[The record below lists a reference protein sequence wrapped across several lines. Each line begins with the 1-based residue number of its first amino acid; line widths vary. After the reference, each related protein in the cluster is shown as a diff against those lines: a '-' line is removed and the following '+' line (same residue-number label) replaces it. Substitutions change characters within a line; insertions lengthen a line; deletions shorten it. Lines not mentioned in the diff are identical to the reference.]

1 MKWEGR
7 RKSSN
12 LEDRRG
18 MSTTGKVVAGG
29 GALGLIFLLIQVF
42 LGGDSQDLANALVQQ
57 MQQPT
62 QVQQQDRELTPEERK
77 VGDFVSTVLAST
89 EDTWHQVFRKNGL
102 QYQEPKMVLFTD
114 ATTSGCG
121 GANANT
127 GPFYC
132 PADQTVYMDLA
143 FLNVLRNKFG
153 AKGGDFAIAYIIAH
167 EVGHHVQ
174 NLLGILQQTHKLQ
187 RESSQAQGN
196 KIQVATELQADYL
209 AGVWA
214 HYEQRYIDQAD
225 VEDAMNAAASVGDD
239 HIQKST
245 QGYTQPETYTHGTSK
260 QRVEWF
266 TRGFKSGDINQ
277 ADTFG
282 ELLR

>member
-7 RKSSN
+7 RQSDN

-18 MSTTGKVVAGG
+18 MSTTGKVAVGG
-29 GALGLIFLLIQVF
+29 GAIGLIFLLFQLF
-42 LGGDSQDLANALVQQ
+42 MGGDSQDIANALAQQ
-57 MQQPT
+57 MQAT
-62 QVQQQDRELTPEERK
+62 QSQTTSRELSPKEK
-77 VGDFVSTVLAST
+77 LVGEFVSTILAST
-89 EDTWHQVFRKNGL
+89 EDTWHEVFRKNNMT
-102 QYQEPKMVLFTD
+102 YKEPKMVLFTD
-114 ATTSGCG
+114 ATNSGCG
-121 GANANT
+121 GANAST

-143 FLNVLRNKFG
+143 FLNVLRNRFG

-174 NLLGILQQTHKLQ
+174 NLLGILQQTHNLQ
-187 RESSQAQGN
+187 RQTSQVQGN
-196 KIQVATELQADYL
+196 QIQVATELQADYL

-214 HYEQRYIDQAD
+214 HYEQKYIEPGD

-266 TRGFKSGDINQ
+266 NRGYKSGDISQ
-277 ADTFG
+277 GDTFG

>member
-7 RKSSN
+7 RKSDN

-18 MSTTGKVVAGG
+18 MSTTGKIATGG

-42 LGGDSQDLANALVQQ
+42 LGGDPQDLTDALVNQ

-62 QVQQQDRELTPEERK
+62 QTQQDRPLTAEESM

-89 EDTWHQVFRKNGL
+89 EDTWHQVFKKNGL
-102 QYQEPKMVLFTD
+102 TYKEPKMVLFTD

-121 GANANT
+121 GANGNT

-143 FLNVLRNKFG
+143 FLNVLRNRFG

-174 NLLGILQQTHKLQ
+174 NLLGILQETHNIQ
-187 RESSQAQGN
+187 RQSSQVQGN

-214 HYEQRYIDQAD
+214 HYEQNYLEPGDI
-225 VEDAMNAAASVGDD
+225 EDAMNAAASVGDD

-245 QGYTQPETYTHGTSK
+245 QGYTQPETYTHGTSN

-266 TRGFKSGDINQ
+266 TRGFKSGDIKQ
-277 ADTFG
+277 GDTFG